1 MFVFVGGVVSVL
13 GCGRCVFLLIF
24 LALLLLFTFYR
35 KQVAPSR
42 LNKSPKFDHTN
53 ANEQNSFED
62 QRTLP
67 GDCQS
72 PAGAVDSGIPS
83 PENPSVSN
91 GDLNSEKESLFNGD
105 VDKLSKHTSSE
116 EPGSKQDLLVFT
128 SGSGMIGFTR
138 HPLED

>member
-1 MFVFVGGVVSVL
+1 MFLFSVHL
-13 GCGRCVFLLIF
+13 GFF
-24 LALLLLFTFYR
+24 FALLLFSFYR

-42 LNKSPKFDHTN
+42 LNKSPKFDHAN

-62 QRTLP
+62 QKPLP

-83 PENPSVSN
+83 PENSGVSN
-91 GDLNSEKESLFNGD
+91 GDLVSEKESLLNGD
-105 VDKLSKHTSSE
+105 IDKLSRHTSSE